1 MELKQLQNQIN
12 PHFLFNTLNTVSK
25 MAYLEDAKATSDLIE
40 SVAALLRHSLGQI
53 DKNVSLRDEV
63 GVVKEYFHI
72 QKIRFS
78 ERSQFKLNVDESC
91 LEIEIPRLTL
101 QPLVENAFIHGIE
114 EKEEG
119 GIITLNIY
127 QMETNVIV
135 EVRDDGVGMDQ
146 GKIRQLLSLSTV
158 DTDHVGHSTGIGLT
172 NVIRR
177 LQLHYQIPD
186 VMEIESVP
194 GEGTTVRLLLPKGEE

>member
-1 MELKQLQNQIN
+1 Q
-12 PHFLFNTLNTVSK
+12 PHYLVTTLNTVAI
-25 MAYLEDAKATSDLIE
+25 MTYVEDAKATSDLIG
-40 SVAALLRHSLGQI
+40 SVGVLLRHSLGQI

-63 GVVKEYFHI
+63 GVVKEDFHI

-91 LEIEIPRLTL
+91 LEIELPRLIL

-127 QMETNVIV
+127 QTETHVIV

-146 GKIRQLLSLSTV
+146 DRICQLLSLS
-158 DTDHVGHSTGIGLT
+158 
-172 NVIRR
+172 
-177 LQLHYQIPD
+177 
-186 VMEIESVP
+186 
-194 GEGTTVRLLLPKGEE
+194 

>member
-1 MELKQLQNQIN
+1 
-12 PHFLFNTLNTVSK
+12 
-25 MAYLEDAKATSDLIE
+25 MAESADAQGTSDLVG
-40 SVAALLRHSLGQI
+40 SGAALLRHSLGQI
-53 DKNVSLRDEV
+53 DKNGSRRDEV

-127 QMETNVIV
+127 QTETNVIV
-135 EVRDDGVGMDQ
+135 EVR
-146 GKIRQLLSLSTV
+146 SEE
-158 DTDHVGHSTGIGLT
+158 
-172 NVIRR
+172 RR
-177 LQLHYQIPD
+177 
-186 VMEIESVP
+186 
-194 GEGTTVRLLLPKGEE
+194 